1 MASILKKK
9 IAIIGCG
16 NIASF
21 HVESLNNS
29 GFKVE
34 YAASTKNSKTIKKF
48 AEKHKIINYFND
60 PLEMIKKI
68 NNEVDA
74 YLISTPV
81 EDSIKYLKI
90 LNSSNKPILLEKP
103 GAFNYRKLLKFK
115 NNNKI
120 FLAYNRRFYHS
131 VDKFKDAIRNFDNLL
146 INVEVPEKFI
156 SSKTKNF
163 YQKYL
168 YYFGNTVHIIDLLFY
183 LFGNIKLIH
192 VSKNKDKDNIK
203 SIIAILKS
211 NKHLI
216 NFVCN
221 FKGSSNFRITAE
233 NSENKFE
240 LKPIEYLNIYKG
252 MNVSEPKGKNKLRK
266 FFPKKISES
275 YLPKIEIDYKPGFLL
290 QSKEFYKM
298 LNSKSKTKLAN
309 VKDSINALK
318 LLERIIK

>member
-1 MASILKKK
+1 M
-9 IAIIGCG
+9 
-16 NIASF
+16 
-21 HVESLNNS
+21 
-29 GFKVE
+29 
-34 YAASTKNSKTIKKF
+34 
-48 AEKHKIINYFND
+48 
-60 PLEMIKKI
+60 
-68 NNEVDA
+68 
-74 YLISTPV
+74 
-81 EDSIKYLKI
+81 
-90 LNSSNKPILLEKP
+90 
-103 GAFNYRKLLKFK
+103 
-115 NNNKI
+115 
-120 FLAYNRRFYHS
+120 FLANQYQ
-131 VDKFKDAIRNFDNLL
+131 
-146 INVEVPEKFI
+146 
-156 SSKTKNF
+156 TK
-163 YQKYL
+163 
-168 YYFGNTVHIIDLLFY
+168 YYYFFGNTVHIIDLLFY

-266 FFPKKISES
+266 FFPKKINES